1 MSVAPTCGLRLICF
15 LICVSVFSLIPSPA
29 LRAQDDAPP
38 DSVSDPSAPAALASP
53 SPSARPLRDVS
64 PSLLPAN
71 FLRDQ
76 ERLWL
81 FPRQLAQGHH
91 WTPTIT
97 LAAATL
103 GLLSADPH
111 VQPYFA
117 HTTAFRGFD
126 RLFSSKTTGMET
138 IAVPVA
144 FYAAGLDLNDSYMQK
159 TALFSFEA
167 MADTEVVRMFLN
179 SVTQR
184 WRPQDVFNRRS
195 YSNTFFHSISGVGS
209 SFPSGHTI
217 VAVSV
222 ATVIARRYRNHRWVS
237 WAAYGFAGAIGLS
250 RVTLRAHFPSD
261 VVLGT
266 VLGYTIAR
274 YDVLQNQ

>member
-1 MSVAPTCGLRLICF
+1 MSVAPRRGWRLICI
-15 LICVSVFSLIPSPA
+15 LICVYVFPLVPSLA

-38 DSVSDPSAPAALASP
+38 DPVPDPSAPAALAGP
-53 SPSARPLRDVS
+53 SPSTRPLRDVS
-64 PSLLPAN
+64 LTLLPAN
-71 FLRDQ
+71 FLHDQ
-76 ERLWL
+76 EHLLL
-81 FPRQLAQGHH
+81 FPRELAQGHH
-91 WTPTIT
+91 WAPTIT
-97 LAAATL
+97 VAGATL

-126 RLFSSKTTGMET
+126 RVFNSKTTGMET
-138 IAVPVA
+138 IAIPVA
-144 FYAAGLDLNDSYMQK
+144 LYAAGLDLHDSYMQK

-167 MADTEVVRMFLN
+167 MADSEVVRMFVN
-179 SVTQR
+179 SVTHR

-195 YSNTFFHSISGVGS
+195 YSDTFFHSVSRVGS

-222 ATVIARRYRNHRWVS
+222 ATVIARRYRSHRWVP
-237 WAAYGFAGAIGLS
+237 WAAYGFAGTIALS
-250 RVTLRAHFPSD
+250 RITLRAHFPSD

-266 VLGYTIAR
+266 VLGYAIAR
-274 YDVLQNQ
+274 YNVLQNQ

>member
-1 MSVAPTCGLRLICF
+1 VARTCGRRLICT
-15 LICVSVFSLIPSPA
+15 LIYVSVFSLIPSLA
-29 LRAQDDAPP
+29 LRAQVDAPP
-38 DSVSDPSAPAALASP
+38 DSVSDPSASASPASP

-64 PSLLPAN
+64 LRLLPTN

-76 ERLWL
+76 EHLLL
-81 FPRQLAQGHH
+81 FPRELAQGHH

-97 LAAATL
+97 VAGATL

-144 FYAAGLDLNDSYMQK
+144 FYAAGLDLHDSYMQK

-195 YSNTFFHSISGVGS
+195 YSNTFFHSISHVGS

-222 ATVIARRYRNHRWVS
+222 ATVIARRYRSHRWIP
-237 WAAYGFAGAIGLS
+237 WAAYGFAGTIALS
-250 RVTLRAHFPSD
+250 RITLRAHFPSD

-266 VLGYTIAR
+266 VLGYAIAR
-274 YDVLQNQ
+274 YNVLQNQ

>member
-1 MSVAPTCGLRLICF
+1 VAPARSWCLVF
-15 LICVSVFSLIPSPA
+15 FFVYVSVFSLIPSIA

-38 DSVSDPSAPAALASP
+38 DPASAPSAPLASP
-53 SPSARPLRDVS
+53 PSSARPLRDVS
-64 PSLLPAN
+64 VGLLPAN

-76 ERLWL
+76 QYLFL
-81 FPRQLAQGHH
+81 FPRELAQGRH
-91 WTPTIT
+91 WAPTVT
-97 LAAATL
+97 VAAATL

-117 HTTAFRGFD
+117 HTTAFRAFD
-126 RLFSSKTTGMET
+126 RVFSSRMTGVET
-138 IAVPVA
+138 LGVPLA
-144 FYAAGLDLNDSYMQK
+144 FYAIGFQRHDSYMQK
-159 TALFSFEA
+159 TALFAVESIADVEVIRAA
-167 MADTEVVRMFLN
+167 MN

-184 WRPQDVFNRRS
+184 WRPQDIFNRRS
-195 YSNTFFHSISGVGS
+195 YSDTFFHSVSHVGS

-222 ATVIARRYRNHRWVS
+222 ATIVARRYRSHRWVP
-237 WAAYGFAGAIGLS
+237 WAAYGFAGVIGLS
-250 RVTLRAHFPSD
+250 RITLRAHFPSD

-266 VLGYTIAR
+266 VLGYAIAR